1 MGGSASTASTP
12 GGSVAGGSAS
22 TASTPA
28 CSTPQVV
35 TLGETMAL
43 LTAPHT
49 GLLRHATSLNLSC
62 AGAESNLATGLA
74 RLGYRVAWIGR
85 VGDDEFGA
93 LVRRT
98 LAAEGIDARIV
109 VDPQAPTGLMV
120 KSRRTAAVTQVNYY
134 RAGSAGS
141 RLCPDDVDTD
151 LIGGAQV
158 LHLTGITPALSGT
171 AREAVQHALRTAR
184 SAGVAVS
191 LDLNYRKGLWPERE
205 CAAVLGPLVAQADLV
220 FATEAEARLLVD
232 GEGPIELGRAL
243 AATGVGEVL
252 IKRGAQGAVAIVDGE
267 EIVVPA
273 YPVTEVDPVGAGDA
287 FAAGYLAAVLDGAVP
302 EQRLADAALAG
313 AFAVTVP
320 GDWEGLP
327 TRVDLDLLRAPHSV
341 LR

>member
-1 MGGSASTASTP
+1 VSLTLPAQPDGAPRVFPAP
-12 GGSVAGGSAS
+12 AG
-22 TASTPA
+22 PA
-28 CSTPQVV
+28 AAGPAPQVV

-109 VDPQAPTGLMV
+109 VDPRAPTGLMV
-120 KSRRTAAVTQVNYY
+120 KSRRTSAVTHVNYY

-151 LIGGAQV
+151 LIAGARV
-158 LHLTGITPALSGT
+158 LHLTGITPALSDS
-171 AREAVQHALRTAR
+171 AREAVHHALRTAR
-184 SAGVAVS
+184 SAGVPVS
-191 LDLNYRKGLWPERE
+191 LDLNYRKLLWPERE

-220 FATEAEARLLVD
+220 FATEPEARLLVTGAD
-232 GEGPIELGRAL
+232 PIELGRGL
-243 AATGVGEVL
+243 AAIGAGEVL
-252 IKRGAQGAVAIVDGE
+252 IKRGAQGAVAVVDGTAL
-267 EIVVPA
+267 VAPVF
-273 YPVTEVDPVGAGDA
+273 PVTEVDPVGAGDA
-287 FAAGYLAAVLDGAVP
+287 FAAGYLGALLDGAVP
-302 EQRLADAALAG
+302 ERRLADAALAG

-327 TRVDLDLLRAPHSV
+327 TRADLDLLRAPDGV